1 MSALTLNEHAN
12 PNANNRA
19 KADAASTES
28 SSNTNSSLNRPKLSN
43 SINLTNQ
50 INSISQSVLFV
61 NVKELNLKLYNDI
74 IVSWNILEDTSI
86 NDWIGI
92 YKISKFTF
100 IPASI
105 RLGKFTSDA
114 NTSYKNDFR
123 TKMRKRS
130 CFCTDLML

>member
-28 SSNTNSSLNRPKLSN
+28 SSNNSNTNSSLNRPKLSN

-92 YKISKFTF
+92 YKISKSTF

-105 RLGKFTSDA
+105 RRKSEA

-123 TKMRKRS
+123 TKCVNVRV
-130 CFCTDLML
+130 FVQI

>member
-28 SSNTNSSLNRPKLSN
+28 SSNNTNSSLNRPKLSN

-92 YKISKFTF
+92 YKISKSTF

-105 RLGKFTSDA
+105 RLGKFTSEA

-123 TKMRKRS
+123 TKCVNVRV
-130 CFCTDLML
+130 FVQI